1 MRRIALLIGVLTALC
16 GCSTVKKIMT
26 LGYTSKPLGPADV
39 RSVHLPVFD
48 NRTFRRGLEFQ
59 LTEAIKTEL
68 LHKSDLRIVD
78 RDVADTELTGEI
90 VDVRENVL
98 LEDLN
103 DDVVETSITVTVDVI
118 WRDRRSGRVLL
129 DRRGV
134 SDTAELIALRGEN
147 VGTATEE
154 AFRDLAER
162 IVELLEEDW

>member
-1 MRRIALLIGVLTALC
+1 M
-16 GCSTVKKIMT
+16 S
-26 LGYTSKPLGPADV
+26 LGYTSKALGPQNV
-39 RSVHLPVFD
+39 RSVHVPVFD

-59 LTEAIKTEL
+59 LTAAIKNEL
-68 LHKSDLRIVD
+68 LHKSDLRIAD
-78 RDVADTELTGEI
+78 REVADTELTGEI
-90 VDVRENVL
+90 VDVREHVL

-103 DDVVETSITVTVDVI
+103 DDVVETSITVTVDVV
-118 WRDRRSGRVLL
+118 WRDLRSGRAIL

>member
-1 MRRIALLIGVLTALC
+1 MRR
-16 GCSTVKKIMT
+16 
-26 LGYTSKPLGPADV
+26 P
-39 RSVHLPVFD
+39 
-48 NRTFRRGLEFQ
+48 
-59 LTEAIKTEL
+59 
-68 LHKSDLRIVD
+68 
-78 RDVADTELTGEI
+78 ELTGEI